1 MKKEKEPGYLNIDS
15 TLYKTRLSDRFEK
28 RKPYEPVNPNLIRS
42 YIPGTIIDI
51 LVREGQKV
59 NTGDDLLILDAMK
72 MQNLFKCRIKG
83 KIKKINVS
91 RGDKVSKGEVLMEI
105 APGS

>member
-28 RKPYEPVNPNLIRS
+28 RKPYEPVNPSLVRS

-59 NTGDDLLILDAMK
+59 NAGDDLLILDAMK

-83 KIKKINVS
+83 TVKKINVN

-105 APGS
+105 APAL